1 MDRIYE
7 NMRHKSRVN
16 KLKKTFSLILIGVLT
31 LTIMSILMLG
41 EEHIIIP

>member
-7 NMRHKSRVN
+7 NMRQKSRVN

-31 LTIMSILMLG
+31 VTVMSILILG
-41 EEHIIIP
+41 EEHLFIP